1 MARDKGQKTFAS
13 NYEVKIA
20 EMLDP
25 RLLVD
30 SKEELIKKDT
40 WPSDGNTIYMKEGM
54 FVYVKGDG
62 FYELVSL
69 ANILATDYSGWKKV
83 TSGAEGGSGV
93 YFSDMLTPSEIV
105 KISTGEAVTVDES
118 KVADFISNAK
128 DKVVVFYEYHENGY
142 ESYVMHEVECYES
155 GEIYLTYCGFDDDD
169 SPVIAS
175 IYYVPD
181 THTFY
186 RDIYFRAHD
195 YQPLLESG
203 TNIKTINGK
212 KVLGSGDL
220 KTTYEI
226 SMVMIGGVTG
236 GSGSVSSQLYI
247 YPNKIVKPTSAI
259 TTDVIIAYNTSPSL
273 SPTNMEEYLIEF
285 AYTSGSISF
294 PSTVKWQNET
304 VPTFKSGYTYQI
316 SIVNNLACFAEF
328 KNA

>member
-30 SKEELIKKDT
+30 SKEELIKKET
-40 WPSDGNTIYMKEGM
+40 WPSDGDTLYMKEGM

-83 TSGAEGGSGV
+83 TSESDV
-93 YFSDMLTPSEIV
+93 YFSDLLDEDAIMDIISGNAYQIEDTS
-105 KISTGEAVTVDES
+105 KIEE
-118 KVADFISNAK
+118 FIANAK
-128 DKVVVFYEYHENGY
+128 GKIVLFNKRNSSIVIPY
-142 ESYVMHEVECYES
+142 
-155 GEIYLTYCGFDDDD
+155 IYFFEDRFDFSYCGVNTYNDELGIWHIQYLNSEFTLYN
-169 SPVIAS
+169 SAVFS
-175 IYYVPD
+175 
-181 THTFY
+181 
-186 RDIYFRAHD
+186 D
-195 YQPLLESG
+195 YQKKLVSG

-212 KVLGSGDL
+212 SVLGSGDL

-226 SMVMIGGVTG
+226 SMAIIGGVTGGG

-247 YPNKIVKPTSAI
+247 YPNKIVKPSSAI
-259 TTDVIIAYNTSPSL
+259 TTNVIIAYNTPPSF

-316 SIVNNLACFAEF
+316 SIVNDLACFAEF
-328 KNA
+328 KTA